1 MAKYHDQK
9 KIQEVVKR
17 LKGENPTQRETTKKF
32 FIQERKEARAEVLK
46 ISAYTAPEDAQT
58 RLEVLYYY
66 SDIIKEMGWDKEK
79 LVSEGT

>member
-17 LKGENPTQRETTKKF
+17 LKGETSCQNETSKKF
-32 FIQERKEARAEVLK
+32 FFQERTEARAEVLK

-58 RLEVLYYY
+58 RREILYYY

-79 LVSEGT
+79 PISKGV